1 MLWDSCCLWRTSICP
16 VYNSKEGKNKEKVWC
31 TILWSPAMSQLLL
44 WRQLPDGGSE
54 MIPEEVQTDNLQEN
68 CLDNKRQDWEDLKL
82 WTADNTGQRHMM
94 EKVWH
99 SGDIVRIWGPAGDLG
114 LMSVPNPEN
123 THRTKSSIRIIPEL
137 LPLSKKQEWE
147 LLTSGGKENAL
158 LFPKDR
164 TCCSYRS
171 RFSYFLLNSG
181 LLRTEELLHDAIHQ
195 WES

>member
-1 MLWDSCCLWRTSICP
+1 
-16 VYNSKEGKNKEKVWC
+16 
-31 TILWSPAMSQLLL
+31 
-44 WRQLPDGGSE
+44 
-54 MIPEEVQTDNLQEN
+54 
-68 CLDNKRQDWEDLKL
+68 
-82 WTADNTGQRHMM
+82 MM

-114 LMSVPNPEN
+114 LMSVPNLEN
-123 THRTKSSIRIIPEL
+123 THRTKSNIRIIPEL
-137 LPLSKKQEWE
+137 LSLSKKREWE

-164 TCCSYRS
+164 ACCSYRS

-195 WES
+195 